1 MKKLVACIFIFFK
14 FLDLQAQQM
23 RPPAVPL
30 VTIDPYTS
38 VWSFADKLNEEPTK
52 HWTGRNQPLNGLIR
66 VDGKTYQFLGAEAP
80 VYQTIVPTA
89 VSEAYP
95 VQYTFEKPASDWMK
109 PGFSATAWKA
119 GKGSLG
125 SDNMNPKPTTSWNT
139 EEVWLRREINLP
151 EVNPEQLILTMF
163 HDDNVELYINGL
175 PAYQCECFTNK
186 YQQYP
191 LSKEVKASLKKGKN
205 LLAAHVKN
213 TAGPSLIDF
222 GFLKELPAT
231 VVVDKARQKAV
242 QVNATQSVYDFTAG
256 PVDLKV
262 TFTSPLLLNKLDILA
277 RPASYITWQAKA
289 NDGKTH
295 EVKVYFDA
303 AADLA
308 VDQPDQKV
316 AWKKTITNNLNV
328 LRVGTS
334 EQKVL
339 GKKGD
344 DVRIDWG
351 YLYVAAPQSAQTG
364 TTITTGAAARAA
376 FTKTGALTTTLDT
389 NLPRAA
395 SDKTVALVVV
405 QNLGKVGATPVSN
418 HVTLGYDD
426 IYSVEFFGK
435 KLPAWWRRDGNATAE
450 TMLAAA
456 EKEYSSLINQCAA
469 FDKRLYADALKAGGE
484 AYAKLC
490 ALSYRQ
496 AIAAHKLVANTDG
509 TPLFFSKENF
519 SNGSIGTVDITYPSA
534 PLFLLYNPVLV
545 QGMMEPIFYY
555 SESGKWNKPFAAHD
569 VGTYP
574 LANGQTYGEDMP
586 VEESGNMLILT
597 AAIAKAEKNANY
609 AKKHWKVLTTWAEYL
624 KKEGFDPANQ
634 LCTDDFAGH
643 IARNANLSIKAI
655 LGLASYGQLA
665 GQLGDTKTAEAYQNL
680 AKEMAQKWMQL
691 ANAGD
696 HYSLVFE
703 KPNTWS
709 QKYNLVWDELLDLNI
724 FPDEVEEREI
734 KYYLTKQQSYGLP
747 LDSRKTYTKSDWIIW
762 TATMANNPEDFQK
775 LVQPVFK
782 YVNETTTRM
791 PISDWHET
799 TDGKSVGFR
808 ARSVVGGYY
817 IKMLDQKL
825 K

>member
-1 MKKLVACIFIFFK
+1 MKKLTAFIYIFFH
-14 FLDLQAQQM
+14 LIGLQAQEL

-38 VWSFADKLNEEPTK
+38 VWSFANKLNEEPTK
-52 HWTGRNQPLNGLIR
+52 HWTGRNQALNGLIR

-95 VQYTFEKPASDWMK
+95 VQYTFEKPVGDWMK
-109 PGFSATAWKA
+109 PTFSAAAWKS

-139 EEVWLRREINLP
+139 EEVWLRREIILP
-151 EVNPEQLILTMF
+151 EVNPEQLILTLF

-175 PAYQCECFTNK
+175 PAYECACFTNK

-205 LLAAHVKN
+205 LVAAHVKN

-222 GFLKELPAT
+222 GLVKELPVT
-231 VVVDKARQKAV
+231 VSIDKAPQKSV
-242 QVNATQSVYDFTAG
+242 QVNATQSIYDFTAG

-262 TFTSPLLLNKLDILA
+262 TFTSPLLLNKLDILS

-303 AADLA
+303 SADLA
-308 VDQPDQKV
+308 VDQPDQKITWEKSV
-316 AWKKTITNNLNV
+316 ANNLNL
-328 LRVGTS
+328 LRVGTAD
-334 EQKVL
+334 QKIL

-351 YLYVAAPQSAQTG
+351 YLYVAVPQSAQTG
-364 TTITTGAAARAA
+364 TTITNGSAARAA
-376 FTKTGALTTTLDT
+376 FSKSGSLTTTLDT
-389 NLPRAA
+389 NMPRAA
-395 SDKTVALVVV
+395 SDKPIALAVV
-405 QNLGKVGATPVSN
+405 QNLGKVSTTPVSN
-418 HVTLGYDD
+418 HVMVGYDD
-426 IYSVEFFGK
+426 IYSVEFFGT
-435 KLPAWWRRDGNATAE
+435 KLPAWWRRDGKATAE
-450 TMLAAA
+450 SMLTAA
-456 EKEYSSLINQCAA
+456 EKDYSSLLAQCAA

-496 AIAAHKLVANTDG
+496 AIAAHKLVVNTGG
-509 TPLFFSKENF
+509 TPIFFSKENF

-534 PLFLLYNPVLV
+534 PLFLLYNPLLL

-555 SESGKWNKPFAAHD
+555 SESGKWTKPFAAHD

-655 LGLASYGQLA
+655 MGLASYGQLA
-665 GQLGDTKTAEAYQNL
+665 GQLGDIKTAEAYQTT

-703 KPNTWS
+703 KPDTWS

-724 FPDEVEEREI
+724 FPDEVEEKEI

-762 TATMANNPEDFQK
+762 TATMANDPADFQK
-775 LVQPVFK
+775 LIQPVFK

-791 PISDWHET
+791 PVSDWHET

-808 ARSVVGGYY
+808 ARSVVGGYF
-817 IKMLDQKL
+817 IKMLEQKY